1 MSDYELN
8 GTLVAM
14 NAELEHLKARVR
26 DLERERSNATASPL
40 PDTLLLSHDFMKR
53 AFTVWG
59 HNLVAGLI
67 VGIPLWCIFFF
78 FGLVASGN

>member
-1 MSDYELN
+1 MSDPELN
-8 GTLVAM
+8 GALVAV

-26 DLERERSNATASPL
+26 DLERERSNAPSSPL

-78 FGLVASGN
+78 IGLVTSGN